1 MSRVASTLILL
12 ALPGLAACLGPAD
25 PPGDAGVVLGT
36 VGFIGVPCLPPGVV
50 PPCDGAYPGYVLRVH
65 EAGLRWVVAQDTTD
79 AQGHYAIRLAPG
91 EYAFVTQDGIQTD
104 DLAVTRFTVV
114 TQDTVTVDLVVDTGI
129 R

>member
-12 ALPGLAACLGPAD
+12 ALPGLGACLGPTD

-36 VGFIGVPCLPPGVV
+36 VGFIGVPCLPPGQV
-50 PPCDGAYPGYVLRVH
+50 PPCDGAYPEYVLRVY

-79 AQGHYAIRLAPG
+79 AQGHYAVRLAPG
-91 EYAFVTQDGIQTD
+91 EYAFVTQNGIQAD
-104 DLAVTRFTVV
+104 DLAVTRFAVV
-114 TQDTVTVDLVVDTGI
+114 AHDTVTVDLVVDTGI